1 MVVQHNMQAANAS
14 RTLNIT
20 TDSQSKS
27 TEKLSSGFRIN
38 RAADDA
44 AGLSISE
51 KMRKQIRGLTQA
63 STNAS
68 DGVSSVQTAE
78 GALTEVHDML
88 QRMNELA
95 VQAANGTNSESDRD
109 DIQNEIS
116 QLTQEIDR
124 IASTTKFNETYLLKG
139 DIGLKKMY
147 VNAHDAGL
155 DGTLVQNTTRA
166 TFTMESLEA
175 GEKYTIGGTIYTI
188 GARTMKEAAEALHL
202 DDTFKETTKATLG
215 ETNWNL
221 TAGDTISIDGKT
233 YTIVNTASSDVA
245 NAKVTNGYLNNLI
258 VGGSTL
264 KYNGNEVTLFAELD
278 TVSGVD
284 KSNATLV
291 TATAAYR
298 MVAIELKAASSV
310 GATDGSADVDKWA
323 NQSDITA
330 AETAKKS
337 TVGMHA
343 TAANGNA
350 WESSGNYFWKT
361 TTTTQVIGANTQTTT
376 TIAFSL
382 SKGYVNV
389 QNALTLNLHVGAD
402 AAMTNKLNVKLEAMN
417 AKSIGINGLNVSDA
431 TGKAATYAIDAIADA
446 IQRVSAQR
454 AELGAVQNRL
464 EHSIKNLDNVV
475 ENTEAAES
483 RIRDTDMADTMVEYS
498 KNNILQQAGQSMLAQ
513 ANQATQ
519 GVMNLLQ

>member
-14 RTLNIT
+14 RVLNIT
-20 TDSQSKS
+20 NDNQSKS
-27 TEKLSSGFRIN
+27 TEKLSSGYRIN

-51 KMRKQIRGLTQA
+51 KMRKQIRGLSQA

-109 DIQNEIS
+109 DIQNEID

-139 DIGLKKMY
+139 DVGLRKMY
-147 VNAHDAGL
+147 INAHDAGL
-155 DGTLVQNTTRA
+155 DGTLIQNTTRA

-175 GEKYTIGGTIYTI
+175 GERYTIGGTQYTI
-188 GARTMKEAAEALHL
+188 GASDNAEVAKALHL
-202 DDTFKETTKATLG
+202 TAYYSDGT
-215 ETNWNL
+215 WSL
-221 TAGDTISIDGKT
+221 TAGDTISVDGKT
-233 YTIVNTASSDVA
+233 YTINADSIGSDIA
-245 NAKVTNGYLNNLI
+245 NAKITNAYLSKLI
-258 VGGSTL
+258 TAGSTV
-264 KYNGNEVTLFAELD
+264 KYNGNEVTRFSTSYNSTTGIDDAN
-278 TVSGVD
+278 V
-284 KSNATLV
+284 TLIK
-291 TATAAYR
+291 ATAAYN
-298 MVAIELKAASSV
+298 MVAIELKSASSI
-310 GATDGSADVDKWA
+310 GATDVAATVDTDDDGNYTWTVA
-323 NQSDITA
+323 NVTKTVDG
-330 AETAKKS
+330 KS
-337 TVGMHA
+337 TTSTNISFA
-343 TAANGNA
+343 IT
-350 WESSGNYFWKT
+350 
-361 TTTTQVIGANTQTTT
+361 
-376 TIAFSL
+376 
-382 SKGYVNV
+382 KGSVNI

-402 AAMTNKLNVKLEAMN
+402 AAMTNKINVTLEAMN
-417 AKSIGINGLNVSDA
+417 SKSIGIAGINVSDA
-431 TGKAATYAIDAIADA
+431 TGKIATYAIDAIADA

-454 AELGAVQNRL
+454 AELGAIQNRL
-464 EHSIKNLDNVV
+464 EHSIANLDNVV

-498 KNNILQQAGQSMLAQ
+498 KNNILTQAGQSMLAQ

-519 GVMNLLQ
+519 GVLSLLQ

>member
-20 TDSQSKS
+20 TDQQSKS
-27 TEKLSSGFRIN
+27 TEKLSSGYKIN

-95 VQAANGTNSESDRD
+95 VQAANGTNSESDRS
-109 DIQNEIS
+109 DIQNEID

-139 DIGLKKMY
+139 DVGLRRMY
-147 VNAHDAGL
+147 INAHSAGL
-155 DGTLVQNTTRA
+155 DGTLIQNTTKA

-175 GEKYTIGGTIYTI
+175 GERYTIGGTQYTI
-188 GARTMKEAAEALHL
+188 GASTNKEVAEALHI
-202 DDTFKETTKATLG
+202 TSYYINEST
-215 ETNWNL
+215 WNF
-221 TAGDTISIDGKT
+221 TAGETISIDGKT
-233 YTIVNTASSDVA
+233 YTINDDNIGTDIA
-245 NAKVTNGYLNNLI
+245 NAKVTNGYLTKLI
-258 VGGSTL
+258 TAGSVV
-264 KYNGNEVTLFAELD
+264 KYNGNQVQRFSTSYNTTTGIDDANVTLI
-278 TVSGVD
+278 
-284 KSNATLV
+284 KP
-291 TATAAYR
+291 TAAYK

-310 GATDGSADVDKWA
+310 GATDGSASMNTLKATQVGTNAQMYASQKAGDYNWEKHIV
-323 NQSDITA
+323 T
-330 AETAKKS
+330 KS
-337 TVGMHA
+337 VEGKT
-343 TAANGNA
+343 
-350 WESSGNYFWKT
+350 YKT
-361 TTTTQVIGANTQTTT
+361 TTYSF
-376 TIAFSL
+376 TID
-382 SKGYVNV
+382 KGYVNI
-389 QNALTLNLHVGAD
+389 QNALTLNLHVGSD
-402 AAMTNKLNVKLEAMN
+402 AAMTNRINVTLEAMN
-417 AKSIGINGLNVSDA
+417 AKSIGIAGINVSDA
-431 TGKAATYAIDAIADA
+431 TGKNATYAIDAIADA
-446 IQRVSAQR
+446 LQRVSAQR
-454 AELGAVQNRL
+454 AELGAIQNRL

-483 RIRDTDMADTMVEYS
+483 RIRDTDMADQMVEYS